1 MPEAESRQCPGV
13 ARTGWP
19 PRSLP
24 GRGERPDGGGGPTV
38 WPAQIQPGA
47 RTLLAFACRPPVAGS
62 ALKVALVVGTLLNL
76 INQGEALL
84 YGAALS
90 WPRLLLNYGVPYLVS
105 TYSAARQALRN
116 CEF

>member
-1 MPEAESRQCPGV
+1 MSEAESRQRPSA
-13 ARTGWP
+13 ARTGWQ
-19 PRSLP
+19 PRNLP
-24 GRGERPDGGGGPTV
+24 GRGERPDGGGTSTV
-38 WPAQIQPGA
+38 LPEQIRPGVRA
-47 RTLLAFACRPPVAGS
+47 LLVAACHSQVAGS

-84 YGAALS
+84 DGAALS
-90 WPRLLLNYGVPYLVS
+90 WPQLLLNYGVPYLVS

>member
-1 MPEAESRQCPGV
+1 MPQR
-13 ARTGWP
+13 
-19 PRSLP
+19 L
-24 GRGERPDGGGGPTV
+24 RP
-38 WPAQIQPGA
+38 QA
-47 RTLLAFACRPPVAGS
+47 RTLLAAACASPVAGS

-84 YGAALS
+84 DGAALS